1 MANLRV
7 CSIHGCGNRYYGR
20 KLCNKHWQRL
30 RKHGDPL
37 VSGTTPRNPI
47 RYIHEIVLS
56 YDGDECLLWPFGRM
70 SNGYGLVRVDG
81 NSCLASRVVCE
92 HVHGAPPT
100 PTHEAAHSC
109 GKGHL
114 GCVTKRHLS
123 WKTSTENKADM
134 LIHGTRLRGSAH
146 GGSKITEKIAL
157 EIRSLRGKVPQAN
170 LVARFGISQTTISR
184 IQNGERW
191 AWLE

>member
-1 MANLRV
+1 
-7 CSIHGCGNRYYGR
+7 
-20 KLCNKHWQRL
+20 
-30 RKHGDPL
+30 
-37 VSGTTPRNPI
+37 
-47 RYIHEIVLS
+47 
-56 YDGDECLLWPFGRM
+56 
-70 SNGYGLVRVDG
+70 
-81 NSCLASRVVCE
+81 
-92 HVHGAPPT
+92 
-100 PTHEAAHSC
+100 
-109 GKGHL
+109 
-114 GCVTKRHLS
+114 
-123 WKTSTENKADM
+123 M